1 LTLSNIIS
9 ITNTY
14 SLRIY
19 SRVWRTTD
27 WSLSSSNC
35 LNCICTSTCHN
46 WRRCWW
52 YSFSIATK
60 TNTLVSWIGCWISWT
75 SCYTLDILNWYSY
88 LWKFA
93 SLTNAL
99 SCCCTNCLS
108 TSFTTGSL
116 IALSHWWISCC
127 SATTSKVLSWLS

>member
-1 LTLSNIIS
+1 LALGNIIS

-19 SRVWRTTD
+19 SRVWRATD

-52 YSFSIATK
+52 YSFSISTK

-93 SLTNAL
+93 SLTYAL
-99 SCCCTNCLS
+99 SCCTNCLS
-108 TSFTTGSL
+108 TSFTAGSV